1 MSTPTTPYINPN
13 LPLVSVFSQF
23 GLNEREVE
31 RLVPKIAPA
40 FQRSK
45 VSLIAEHLGKPVLK
59 RSKTRIFEIYRQAD
73 DFPAATIATRTASGA
88 DLVLTWTD
96 PNFQAIRVGNMIKA
110 ASGAMGIVKQVTAG
124 SVTIGFLS
132 NPNGNTAFV
141 SADFAATEIA
151 SDRGDVTNPNS
162 RQSKSTLFTLPN
174 QYTNIVSSISDTVEV
189 TAEEA
194 NQFTYLE
201 NIDGTQYYALSK
213 VTQAM
218 QRMMQYQSLRMV
230 DEIAPVYD
238 ENRPVGGSLVWQIKN
253 QGGVYRPISAA
264 ITETEFNAAIEQYV
278 NNGGF
283 NGEEIVIVAGPS
295 YLADLQKNVFKQY
308 LTTAGTTNVIG
319 GAKVEGLNAFEY
331 GYQGLKFKIVR
342 DDVMS
347 STKKWGY
354 SSIFAGESKRSKSAM
369 WINTAPVATEQGAT
383 MPALMEYYYITP
395 DMIVS
400 EKAGMT
406 DMMGRPNKQTT
417 TGQLSSTVEISLNK
431 TTQLTQPSGHMFHAA
446 QS

>member
-1 MSTPTTPYINPN
+1 MSTPSTPFPNPN
-13 LPLVSVFSQF
+13 LPMVSVFAQY
-23 GLNEREVE
+23 GMNEREVE

-45 VSLIAEHLGKPVLK
+45 VSLIAEYLGKAVLK
-59 RSKTRIFEIYRQAD
+59 KSKTRIFEIYRQAD
-73 DFPAATIATRTASGA
+73 DFPSATISSRTVSGT
-88 DLVLTWTD
+88 DLILTWTD
-96 PNFQAIRVGNMIKA
+96 SNFQSIRVGNMIKA
-110 ASGAMGIVKQVTAG
+110 ASGAFGIVKSVSAG
-124 SVTIGFLS
+124 SATVGFLS
-132 NPNGNTAFV
+132 NPNGSTAFV
-141 SADFAATEIA
+141 STDFAANEIA

-162 RQSKSTLFTLPN
+162 RKSKTTLFTLPN
-174 QYTNIVSSISDTVEV
+174 QYKNIVSSISETVEV

-201 NIDGTQYYALSK
+201 NIDGTQYYAISK
-213 VTQAM
+213 VTQAL
-218 QRMMQYQSLRMV
+218 QRMLQIQSLRMV
-230 DEIAPVYD
+230 DEIPPVYD
-238 ENRPVGGSLVWQIKN
+238 ENSPVGGSLIWQIKN
-253 QGGVYRPISAA
+253 QGGVYRPITAE
-264 ITETEFNAAIEQYV
+264 ITEAEFNNAIQQYV

-283 NGEEIVIVAGPS
+283 NGEEIVIVAGAS
-295 YLADLQKNVFKQY
+295 YLADIQKNVFKQY
-308 LTTAGTTNVIG
+308 ITTAGTSNVVG
-319 GAKVEGLNAFEY
+319 GAEVKGLNAFEY

-347 STKKWGY
+347 STKQWGV
-354 SSIFAGESKRSKSAM
+354 SNIFAGESKRSKSAM
-369 WINTAPVATEQGAT
+369 WINTAPVATEQGGT

-406 DMMGRPNKQTT
+406 DMMGRPNKNTT
-417 TGQLSSTVEISLNK
+417 SGQLSSTVEISLNK